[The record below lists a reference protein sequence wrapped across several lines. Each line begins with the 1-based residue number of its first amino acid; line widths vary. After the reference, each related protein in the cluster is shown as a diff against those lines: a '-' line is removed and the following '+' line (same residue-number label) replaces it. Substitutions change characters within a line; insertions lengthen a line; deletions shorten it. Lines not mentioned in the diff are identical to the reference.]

1 MSQVTTE
8 TASLLE
14 KALSYVQRKE
24 EQDQDSSLTAGLSIP
39 SHEEVGILKYNK
51 LSTEAKESSP
61 KQILC
66 QNIFVLVNQNI
77 DRKQR

>member
-24 EQDQDSSLTAGLSIP
+24 EQEQEQDTSLTAGLSIP
-39 SHEEVGILKYNK
+39 SHEEVGIYMYNK
-51 LSTEAKESSP
+51 LLTEVPVKCSP
-61 KQILC
+61 T
-66 QNIFVLVNQNI
+66 F
-77 DRKQR
+77 